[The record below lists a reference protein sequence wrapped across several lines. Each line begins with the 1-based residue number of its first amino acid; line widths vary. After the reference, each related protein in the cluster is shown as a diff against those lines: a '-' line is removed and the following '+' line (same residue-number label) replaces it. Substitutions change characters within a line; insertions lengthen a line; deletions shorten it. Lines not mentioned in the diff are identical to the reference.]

1 MAPVSPKIS
10 DLQVSSLEL
19 DPRSEPFDLPTY
31 LSYLSLEE
39 REALTSAPDFAHVY
53 ERRDTTST
61 LDSPLTNVLVARDAA
76 TPTHLTNPA
85 SGGVDP
91 TNINMKGVQ
100 AAFAL
105 IGASFCLLAIWFF
118 FWAKNGGFQWKKNDW
133 EEYKSTVLRR
143 KGPNGT
149 TLSNAT
155 KSTKLGGGSV
165 VGQGYSDDGSS
176 WTGGTES
183 VTDMSSEAPVMK
195 EKAKAKKGAK
205 ASKIRQVQE
214 EKWEGGHDQ
223 DVRAYRHERP
233 ARVGGLNR
241 QSEAQFY
248 GTDYTET
255 NASETRSNVRQSR
268 RDFSYGNEEGF
279 STGPGAE
286 PQPPRVPRHA
296 SPTKG
301 RSRQSVPGSY
311 AEPLDFSETQS
322 QNTKSYH
329 HPIPGLGKNANAGF
343 RRNRED
349 PLAD

>member
-1 MAPVSPKIS
+1 MAPVAPKIS
-10 DLQVSSLEL
+10 DLHVSSLEL

-31 LSYLSLEE
+31 LSHLSLEE
-39 REALTSAPDFAHVY
+39 RESLTSAPDFAHAYDKRSV
-53 ERRDTTST
+53 TST
-61 LDSPLTNVLVARDAA
+61 LESPLSQVLAARNEPS
-76 TPTHLTNPA
+76 PTHQTDPA
-85 SGGVDP
+85 AGGVDP
-91 TNINMKGVQ
+91 TNINMQGVQ

-105 IGASFCLLAIWFF
+105 IGASFVLLAIWFF
-118 FWAKNGGFQWKKNDW
+118 FWAKNGGFKWKKNDW

-165 VGQGYSDDGSS
+165 VGHGYSDDGSS

-195 EKAKAKKGAK
+195 EKKKAGK
-205 ASKIRQVQE
+205 AAKIRQVKE
-214 EKWEGGHDQ
+214 EKWEGGHDN
-223 DVRAYRHERP
+223 DVRAYRHEKA
-233 ARVGGLNR
+233 ARVGGINR
-241 QSEAQFY
+241 ESESQFY
-248 GTDYTET
+248 GTDYTT
-255 NASETRSNVRQSR
+255 SNASETRSNPRQAR
-268 RDFSYGNEEGF
+268 RDFSYGEETF
-279 STGPGAE
+279 SAAPE
-286 PQPPRVPRHA
+286 PQPPKVPRHA
-296 SPTKG
+296 SPSKG

-311 AEPLDFSETQS
+311 TEPLDFSDTQS

-329 HPIPGLGKNANAGF
+329 HPIPGLGKNNNAGF

>member
-1 MAPVSPKIS
+1 MAPVIPKIS

-31 LSYLSLEE
+31 LSYLSIEE

-53 ERRDTTST
+53 GKRDEGSGTI
-61 LDSPLTNVLVARDAA
+61 LDSPLSHALTARDA
-76 TPTHLTNPA
+76 TLHDNPA
-85 SGGVDP
+85 EGGVDP
-91 TNINMKGVQ
+91 TNINMKAVQ
-100 AAFAL
+100 AAFAI
-105 IGASFCLLAIWFF
+105 IGASFCVLAIWFF

-133 EEYKSTVLRR
+133 DEYKSTVLRR

-165 VGQGYSDDGSS
+165 VGQGFSDDGSS

-195 EKAKAKKGAK
+195 EKSKKKTAK
-205 ASKIRQVQE
+205 ASKIRQVHN
-214 EKWEGGHDQ
+214 EKWEGGHDH
-223 DVRAYRHERP
+223 DVRAYRHEKV
-233 ARVGGLNR
+233 ARVGGINR
-241 QSEAQFY
+241 NSEAQFY

-255 NASETRSNVRQSR
+255 TASETRSNPRQAR
-268 RDFSYGNEEGF
+268 RDFSYGAENTF
-279 STGPGAE
+279 NAPAPE

-296 SPTKG
+296 SPNKG

-311 AEPLDFSETQS
+311 TQPLDFSDTQS

-329 HPIPGLGKNANAGF
+329 HPIAGLGKNANGGF